1 METKAVRLKD
11 SHNTIIIVDGDA
23 DSEKAAKKYVKD
35 LQEYKYKT
43 EKYLAK
49 EKIMSKIK

>member
-11 SHNTIIIVDGDA
+11 SHNTIIMVDGDA

-35 LQEYKYKT
+35 LQDYKYKT
-43 EKYLAK
+43 EKYLKK
-49 EKIMSKIK
+49 ENLLSKIK